1 MVSMQPYSERY
12 DFSFKY
18 LPNLCKKTIQPKFD
32 PTTIYGILKSNPRFS
47 RTCALIERADL
58 AEYLTKDFYG
68 QGYTLFVTEDKNIP
82 DSFMNTMDHF
92 TSRKFINSYLLQGIA
107 DVEYFKSNGSSVYDT
122 KTSENPILMIVVPNQ
137 PIFVNQV
144 GRLTFSI
151 PASNGI
157 IHMLDNIAQVSY
169 DT

>member
-18 LPNLCKKTIQPKFD
+18 LPSLCKKTNQPTID

-47 RTCALIERADL
+47 RTCALVERAGL
-58 AEYLTKDFYG
+58 ADYLTKDFYG
-68 QGYTLFVTEDKNIP
+68 QGYTFFATEDKNIP

-92 TSRKFINSYLLQGIA
+92 TSRQFINSYILQGIA
-107 DVEYFKSNGSSVYDT
+107 DVDYFKSNGNSVYTT
-122 KTSENPILMIVVPNQ
+122 KTSANPILMIAEPNK
-137 PIFVNQV
+137 PIVVNQV

-157 IHMLDNIAQVSY
+157 IHMLDNIAQVSF